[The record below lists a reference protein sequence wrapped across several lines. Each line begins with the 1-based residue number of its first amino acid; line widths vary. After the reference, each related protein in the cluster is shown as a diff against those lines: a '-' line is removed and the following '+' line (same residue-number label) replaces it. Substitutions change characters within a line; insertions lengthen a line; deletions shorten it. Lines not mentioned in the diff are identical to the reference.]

1 MQKIGAMDSFD
12 RKILD
17 RVRRNNQEPARILA
31 EKVGL
36 SVSAVLRRLRRMRE
50 EKIIIADVAIV
61 DPALTG
67 SAITLHV
74 LLKVKQANPQVVDD
88 FARKIAAHSEV
99 VAGWDVTGDDDFLLK
114 VQVNSMKEYDEFTRR
129 VLAAEA
135 GIVSFKTLI
144 NIRTI
149 KEDEGIRRPLIG

>member
-1 MQKIGAMDSFD
+1 MQKIVRLDGFD
-12 RKILD
+12 RKILEH
-17 RVRRNNQEPARILA
+17 VRRNNQEPARVLA

-36 SVSAVLRRLRRMRE
+36 SVSAVLRRLRRMRD
-50 EKIIIADVAIV
+50 EKIIVADISVI
-61 DPALTG
+61 DPALIG
-67 SAITLHV
+67 SAVTLHV
-74 LLKVKQANPQVVDD
+74 LVKVKQANPQVVDD

-114 VQVNSMKEYDEFTRR
+114 VQVNSMKEYDNFTRR
-129 VLAAEA
+129 VLAEEA

-149 KEDEGIRRPLIG
+149 KEDEGLKRPLID